1 MNNDQ
6 WKDGLLVNDKGM
18 PKALFANAVVALR
31 DAPAWLA
38 ALAFDDF
45 AKRSMLVAAPPWET
59 YRKNWKPRPWTEH
72 DDLLTNNWLQHE
84 RIAVSLSIT
93 QNAVELV
100 AMENRYHPIRDYLD
114 GIKWDCIDR
123 LDGWLSK
130 YCGAVVSDYTS
141 AVSRCI
147 LIGAVARLYNPG
159 CKVDNVPIFEGLQ
172 GVGKSTMAEAMFSPW
187 FTDDMPD
194 LGSKDGAMQTAGV
207 WMIELGELD
216 AMSRGEVSK
225 IKAFIARKVDRFR
238 PPYGRRVIE
247 FPRQCVFWGTTN
259 GTGYLKDETGARRY
273 WPIECGKLDVGG
285 LREVRDQLWAE
296 ACQRYRDGKA
306 WWIAKPDVLSAAEEQ
321 QADRYCDDVWTDD
334 VITFIDPLASTTI
347 PDILRDG
354 LSVPTER
361 LGQVEMNR
369 VARIL
374 RANGWVRFQ
383 KRDEDGRRQ
392 WRYQKKESPRL
403 PALVQTKF

>member
-1 MNNDQ
+1 
-6 WKDGLLVNDKGM
+6 
-18 PKALFANAVVALR
+18 
-31 DAPAWLA
+31 
-38 ALAFDDF
+38 
-45 AKRSMLVAAPPWET
+45 MLVAAPPWET
-59 YRKNWKPRPWTEH
+59 YRKNWTPRPWTEH

-84 RIAVSLSIT
+84 RISVSLSIT
-93 QNAVELV
+93 QAAVELV
-100 AMENRYHPIRDYLD
+100 AMDGGYHPVRDYLD
-114 GIKWDCIDR
+114 SIKWDDVDR

-238 PPYGRRVIE
+238 PPYGRRVVE

-285 LREVRDQLWAE
+285 LRKVRDQLWAE

-321 QADRYCDDVWTDD
+321 QADRYGDDVWTDD

-403 PALVQTKF
+403 PALVETKF